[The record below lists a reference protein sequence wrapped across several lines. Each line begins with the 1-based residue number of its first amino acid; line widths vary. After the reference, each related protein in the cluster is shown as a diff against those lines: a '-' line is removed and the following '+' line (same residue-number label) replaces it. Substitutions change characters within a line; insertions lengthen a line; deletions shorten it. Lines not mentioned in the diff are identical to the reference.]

1 MYNTDISLKIIDP
14 TNMFVPQNSSF
25 SVGHEF
31 PTTEPSIFNF
41 TQPRTGIQYHHTYKV
56 IEFQTTFLDKSKLRS
71 LACSKILNWMLGD
84 ILMPLNRIEFQFF
97 QICQI
102 AEINTNIQSI
112 HIWYWEWFIQI
123 SNNQFG
129 KVLLEFWAVIRILM
143 SSQICLANL
152 HSLSAWL
159 ASSSDWRNMV
169 NIQASSTSVMQ

>member
-1 MYNTDISLKIIDP
+1 
-14 TNMFVPQNSSF
+14 
-25 SVGHEF
+25 
-31 PTTEPSIFNF
+31 
-41 TQPRTGIQYHHTYKV
+41 
-56 IEFQTTFLDKSKLRS
+56 
-71 LACSKILNWMLGD
+71 
-84 ILMPLNRIEFQFF
+84 MPLNRIEFQFC

-169 NIQASSTSVMQ
+169 NIQASSTQVLCSKDLLVIAKSQEVLDSWRCYARQNQIPITAMMHCQRRFFLSS